1 MMEIFDN
8 KQVDVKVHLAH
19 LDNTD
24 DEDFTPQ
31 NFDRALQNA
40 FTTINVFILILI
52 MIAMG
57 AKMKLKHIRNHV
69 KKPLG
74 PLAGFVSQFVIMP
87 LVSFMVAHLLKLE
100 PEHAIGAL
108 IMACSPGG
116 VMSNMV
122 TYYTKGDCSLS
133 ITMTTL
139 STLMAFG
146 MMPSN
151 LWLYTRNW
159 TKGHLSTT
167 LSMRFIKVQKKCF
180 RHHHVHPLPHHPV
193 LTPPHP
199 HPSGSRVSVRYE
211 VPQYAHCRGQD
222 RLLLWNAGH
231 RHLHD
236 SLLLHELQPHAD
248 VQHRHLDRNCH
259 HAHIRLSHFS
269 LVHQMTS
276 LYSHWSTK

>member
-1 MMEIFDN
+1 MDLFENENPDI
-8 KQVDVKVHLAH
+8 KLHLQH
-19 LDNTD
+19 LENS
-24 DEDFTPQ
+24 DENILTHQ

-87 LVSFMVAHLLKLE
+87 LVSFLVAHLLKLE
-100 PEHAIGAL
+100 AEHAIGAL

-139 STLMAFG
+139 STLLAFG

-159 TKGHLSTT
+159 TKGKICTSKHS
-167 LSMRFIKVQKKCF
+167 
-180 RHHHVHPLPHHPV
+180 
-193 LTPPHP
+193 
-199 HPSGSRVSVRYE
+199 
-211 VPQYAHCRGQD
+211 HC
-222 RLLLWNAGH
+222 
-231 RHLHD
+231 
-236 SLLLHELQPHAD
+236 
-248 VQHRHLDRNCH
+248 
-259 HAHIRLSHFS
+259 
-269 LVHQMTS
+269 
-276 LYSHWSTK
+276 